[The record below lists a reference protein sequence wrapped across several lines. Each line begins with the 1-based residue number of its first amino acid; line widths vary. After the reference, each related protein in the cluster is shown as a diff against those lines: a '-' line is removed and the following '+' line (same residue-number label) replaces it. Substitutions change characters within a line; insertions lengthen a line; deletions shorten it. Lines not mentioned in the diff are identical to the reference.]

1 MAQYYAVLKKA
12 ISALQPSS
20 SDARRGI
27 YEKARSA
34 LVNQLKAI
42 QPPLSTSEIS
52 RQRLELEEAIRK
64 VEREALAVVPIQVVP
79 PPPVSYEEDELPVR
93 DPEPEIEDV
102 EPVESAPYAREDHD
116 HFAGEPR
123 PYEPAI
129 VEDEIDD
136 APIVTPP
143 PRPEQQPAAAL
154 RQAFGFDDKRAAA
167 ERTAPPPA
175 REPRSTPIGREARRE
190 QEPQA
195 TGWRPLTPA
204 APVEPEPEVEEEILD
219 AEAAAPVREER
230 RRRAVVEEP
239 GDAEAPT
246 HHRRS
251 RMPAI
256 ILGTILVLAVGLIG
270 YLWQQGLLTDATAAV
285 SSLFSRGDNAP
296 AGEATTLDPTKA
308 ADRVG
313 AEPTLAPPSN
323 VRVIDT
329 TAQGGTVPAPPQPPA
344 SANPPAG
351 ANPPTT
357 IGDLAALAPP
367 VTPGAQAPVAVPVQQ
382 RALLIE
388 QALTGTEPVVTPGT
402 VTWTYDAS
410 APDGATLVADVA
422 IPTTTVRV
430 QIRIRENNDAGMPA
444 SHLIELSAPS
454 AAGLPGGGLDDV
466 LVPVMKA
473 TFEEVGEQLA
483 GSRSVAVTPTVFWIA
498 LLDDAP
504 SRAKNIR
511 LLGDQKFM
519 DIPLIY
525 TGGRRA
531 FLTLELGAAGEQLV
545 DQAILA
551 WAAP

>member
-12 ISALQPSS
+12 IGALQPSS

-79 PPPVSYEEDELPVR
+79 QPPVSYEDDEIPVR
-93 DPEPEIEDV
+93 QPEPEIEDV
-102 EPVESAPYAREDHD
+102 EPVEPTPYAREDHD
-116 HFAGEPR
+116 HFSGEAR

-129 VEDEIDD
+129 VEDEIED
-136 APIVTPP
+136 APIDTPP

-154 RQAFGFDDKRAAA
+154 RQAFGFDDKRAA
-167 ERTAPPPA
+167 ERAAPRPA
-175 REPRSTPIGREARRE
+175 RETRSAPIAREARRE
-190 QEPQA
+190 QEPPA
-195 TGWRPLTPA
+195 TGWRPLTPAA

-219 AEAAAPVREER
+219 AEPVAPVREER
-230 RRRAVVEEP
+230 RRRAAIEEP
-239 GDAEAPT
+239 EDTEAPAQ
-246 HHRRS
+246 HRRS
-251 RMPAI
+251 RAPAI

-285 SSLFSRGDNAP
+285 SSLFSRGDNSP
-296 AGEATTLDPTKA
+296 ASDAVAVDPTKA
-308 ADRVG
+308 GDRVG
-313 AEPTLAPPSN
+313 AQPPTLAPPSN

-329 TAQGGTVPAPPQPPA
+329 AQGGTVPAPPQPPG
-344 SANPPAG
+344 S

-357 IGDLAALAPP
+357 IGDLAALTPP
-367 VTPGAQAPVAVPVQQ
+367 ATPGPQAPMAVPVQQ

-402 VTWTYDAS
+402 VTWTYDPS

-498 LLDDAP
+498 LLDDAA
-504 SRAKNIR
+504 SRSKNIR

-545 DQAILA
+545 DQAIIA